1 MDVVLPGRP
10 DGGAVAVEKARVKP
24 SIWIASGDSTT
35 RDLLEN
41 QLRQRYACDYESM
54 PLPIGCSPFA
64 ITTGRDLTVRCNF
77 NHRSEK
83 SSREHRL
90 PLTQGVSARST
101 WRVAARI
108 L

>member
-64 ITTGRDLTVRCNF
+64 ITDESQVPWTIATSFATMLKGVRVT
-77 NHRSEK
+77 
-83 SSREHRL
+83 
-90 PLTQGVSARST
+90 PD
-101 WRVAARI
+101 
-108 L
+108 